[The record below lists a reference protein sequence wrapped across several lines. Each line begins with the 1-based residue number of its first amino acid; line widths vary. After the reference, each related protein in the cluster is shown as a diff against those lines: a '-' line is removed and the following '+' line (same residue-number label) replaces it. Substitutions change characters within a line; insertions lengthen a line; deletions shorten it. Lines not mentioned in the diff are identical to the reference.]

1 MAVQGVF
8 RALDSGPL
16 EAWYVDTVHAHR
28 PGADVDQELSRAG
41 TVLGASLALGAL
53 IAGGLVL
60 WDPLP
65 GSALRLPFISC
76 LALTIVHL
84 VAVVV
89 LLREPPREHRASA
102 RDSVREAPRVVRSGF
117 RLAATNTVLL
127 ALLGA
132 EAAIALA
139 MIGFESLVP
148 LRLAD
153 LLGSEEQAG
162 ALMSPVAAVG
172 WAVYA
177 GGAALGGWLSARVG
191 VGRAAMAGHVTM
203 ATGVVAIGLATG
215 PAGVVL
221 GYLAAYGLF
230 GGSGPLHASLVHR
243 EAEAANRTTVLSLG
257 SMVSFAVFAATAPLA
272 GLLAE
277 VTSLSFSVVLLG
289 AVSGAGVLLYLPAL
303 RAEHERSTTR
313 ASAETR

>member
-1 MAVQGVF
+1 VQGVF

-16 EAWYVDTVHAHR
+16 EAWYVDTVHAYR

-41 TVLGASLALGAL
+41 TVLGASIALGAL
-53 IAGGLVL
+53 TSGGLVL

-65 GSALRLPFISC
+65 GSALRLPFVIC
-76 LALTIVHL
+76 LALTAVHL

-89 LLREPPREHRASA
+89 LLREPPRSVRVSA
-102 RDSVREAPRVVRSGF
+102 LGSVREAPRVVRSGV
-117 RLAATNTVLL
+117 RLAATNAVLL

-132 EAAIALA
+132 EAAISLA

-153 LLGSEEQAG
+153 LMDSEERAG
-162 ALMSPVAAVG
+162 AMMSPFAAAG

-177 GGAALGGWLSARVG
+177 GGAAIGGWLAARIG
-191 VGRAAMAGHVTM
+191 VGRAVMATHVAMAM
-203 ATGVVAIGLATG
+203 GVVAIGLATG

-243 EAEAANRTTVLSLG
+243 EAEAANRTTILSLG
-257 SMVSFAVFAATAPLA
+257 SMVSFAIFAAAAPLA
-272 GLLAE
+272 GLLADA
-277 VTSLSFSVVLLG
+277 TSLSVSVVVLG
-289 AVSGAGVLLYLPAL
+289 ATSALGGLLYLPAL
-303 RAEHERSTTR
+303 RAERERVTAR
-313 ASAETR
+313 